1 MNTTSEPRS
10 TTREQKTM
18 NKEEALQY
26 YPLPW
31 RCGDLEE
38 SSGETLCSILA
49 ANGNK
54 VTFWSDHGA
63 AQAIVDAVNKCYCR
77 EDLAK

>member
-1 MNTTSEPRS
+1 
-10 TTREQKTM
+10 M

-31 RCGDLEE
+31 RCGDFVEE
-38 SSGETLCSILA
+38 SGCPICSLIA
-49 ANGNK
+49 ANGAK
-54 VTFWSDHGA
+54 VCVWIDHGA

-77 EDLAK
+77 EDPGK

>member
-1 MNTTSEPRS
+1 
-10 TTREQKTM
+10 M

-54 VTFWSDHGA
+54 VAIWIDPGA
-63 AQAIVDAVNKCYCR
+63 AQAIVDAVNKCNSR
-77 EDLAK
+77 ENTGK